1 MPMPIGKRFAKG
13 YVTLSDR
20 SSMQFR
26 RIAEIMTARG
36 DRMNHATARGI
47 MLKGMEKIAEAL
59 LENITGSA
67 DPEAVKGLVAT
78 EAFQSYVGDVLDEG
92 I

>member
-1 MPMPIGKRFAKG
+1 MPIGKRFEKG

-20 SSMQFR
+20 PSMQFR

-47 MLKGMEKIAEAL
+47 MLRGMEKIAAAL

-67 DPEAVKGLVAT
+67 EPEAVKGLVST
-78 EAFQSYVGDVLDEG
+78 EAFQSYIGDVLDEG
-92 I
+92 V